1 MKKSKATYSKTAT
14 LQKTACH
21 GMSADNRPCNL
32 LFKRLRRSTR
42 NMGPYFTSWTPP
54 PGPYGALVVLSHPHF
69 PLPNRPQFH
78 PKPIRYSIGN
88 PLDIANFLPS
98 KARLPKR
105 SIGLTP
111 YKYTLSPNTYCAA
124 FRSAKYL
131 NFP

>member
-1 MKKSKATYSKTAT
+1 MKKSKAPYSKTAT
-14 LQKTACH
+14 LQKTAYH
-21 GMSADNRPCNL
+21 ERPADDRQCNL
-32 LFKRLRRSTR
+32 MSKRLRHSTR
-42 NMGPYFTSWTPP
+42 KMGPYFTSGRHLASAKTP
-54 PGPYGALVVLSHPHF
+54 LVVLSHPHF
-69 PLPNRPQFH
+69 HIPNRQQFH
-78 PKPIRYSIGN
+78 SKRIRYSIGK

-111 YKYTLSPNTYCAA
+111 YKYTLSPNAYYAA